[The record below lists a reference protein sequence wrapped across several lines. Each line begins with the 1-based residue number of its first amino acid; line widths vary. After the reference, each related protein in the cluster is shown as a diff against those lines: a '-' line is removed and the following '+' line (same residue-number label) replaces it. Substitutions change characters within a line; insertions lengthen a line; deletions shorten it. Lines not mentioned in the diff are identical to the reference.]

1 MTNNSE
7 SEQKPTYGFVD
18 QLIDEK
24 TQVDERKIKLLE
36 FIDSPEFEKI
46 SKRKQKLLPIKLYS
60 MDIYSDLLRSII
72 YNWTEDES
80 MQVSPIEEL

>member
-1 MTNNSE
+1 MTNNTE
-7 SEQKPTYGFVD
+7 LEQKPTYGFID

-24 TQVDERKIKLLE
+24 SQVDERKIKLLE

-46 SKRKQKLLPIKLYS
+46 SKSKQKLLPIKLYS

-72 YNWTEDES
+72 YNWKADEN
-80 MQVSPIEEL
+80 MQVSSIEEL